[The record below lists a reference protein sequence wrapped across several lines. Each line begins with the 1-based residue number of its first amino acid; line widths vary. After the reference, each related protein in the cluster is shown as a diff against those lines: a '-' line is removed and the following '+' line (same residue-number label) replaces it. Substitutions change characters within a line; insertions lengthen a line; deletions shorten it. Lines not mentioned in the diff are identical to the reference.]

1 MASAVLLVLL
11 AIASLRNEGCFF
23 SVVGLPKL
31 ASKQTD
37 DGEETNCAAI
47 AIARGFFGFCQKRLC
62 IPSSEESPHS
72 FCQKRVCILFCQKRL
87 CILLSEESPHSFCLK
102 RVCIPFCQK
111 RLCISAFCS
120 NDYSSEP
127 VAEEAVVAV
136 LAVGAEDDDLTAV
149 VELRAE
155 GHTLV
160 IG

>member
-1 MASAVLLVLL
+1 MVQPLQSQEVFLVFVRRDC
-11 AIASLRNEGCFF
+11 ASLRQKRVRILFVRRGY
-23 SVVGLPKL
+23 
-31 ASKQTD
+31 ASL
-37 DGEETNCAAI
+37 
-47 AIARGFFGFCQKRLC
+47 CQKRLC
-62 IPSSEESPHS
+62 ILSSEESPHS
-72 FCQKRVCILFCQKRL
+72 FCQ
-87 CILLSEESPHSFCLK
+87 K